1 MDDCSCCRRA
11 GLTGR
16 GRVRSLSFPFPFHSF
31 DFHAR
36 IQNRSG
42 SKASPDSKQDWI
54 QNRFGFKTGSD
65 SKQVRIQNRIG
76 FKTGSTWKRR
86 SSHIFFKAIAVP
98 KITRCIQTFL
108 YQLPLWYLYN
118 FYIFQYFPA
127 IWLLWKTDKTERLL
141 SPLHVKKAVI
151 TQVIIAKR
159 SIIEAFINGAFQ

>member
-16 GRVRSLSFPFPFHSF
+16 GRVRSFSFLFHS
-31 DFHAR
+31 
-36 IQNRSG
+36 IPLISMPG
-42 SKASPDSKQDWI
+42 SKTGPDPKQDWI

-127 IWLLWKTDKTERLL
+127 IWLLWKTDKTEQPL

>member
-16 GRVRSLSFPFPFHSF
+16 GRVRSFSFLFHSIPLISMPGSKTGP
-31 DFHAR
+31 DPKQVR
-36 IQNRSG
+36 IQNRIG
-42 SKASPDSKQDWI
+42 S
-54 QNRFGFKTGSD
+54 KTGSD

-127 IWLLWKTDKTERLL
+127 IWLLWKTDKTEQPL

>member
-16 GRVRSLSFPFPFHSF
+16 GRVRSFSFLFHS
-31 DFHAR
+31 
-36 IQNRSG
+36 IPLISMPG
-42 SKASPDSKQDWI
+42 SKTGPDP
-54 QNRFGFKTGSD
+54 
-65 SKQVRIQNRIG
+65 KQVRIQSKSG
-76 FKTGSTWKRR
+76 FKTGPAWKRR
-86 SSHIFFKAIAVP
+86 GSHIFFKAIAVP

-118 FYIFQYFPA
+118 FYIFQYFPS
-127 IWLLWKTDKTERLL
+127 IWLLWKTDKTEQPL

>member
-1 MDDCSCCRRA
+1 MDDCFCCRRA
-11 GLTGR
+11 GVTGR
-16 GRVRSLSFPFPFHSF
+16 GRVRSFSFLFHSIPLISMPGSKTGP
-31 DFHAR
+31 DPKQVR
-36 IQNRSG
+36 IQNRIG
-42 SKASPDSKQDWI
+42 S
-54 QNRFGFKTGSD
+54 KTGSD
-65 SKQVRIQNRIG
+65 SKQDRIQNRIG

-86 SSHIFFKAIAVP
+86 GSHIFFKAIAVP

-127 IWLLWKTDKTERLL
+127 IWLLWKTDKTEQPL

>member
-16 GRVRSLSFPFPFHSF
+16 GRVRSFSFLFHSIPLISMPGSKTGP
-31 DFHAR
+31 DPKQVR

-42 SKASPDSKQDWI
+42 SKQNRI
-54 QNRFGFKTGSD
+54 QNRSGSKQNRIQNRSGFKTGPA
-65 SKQVRIQNRIG
+65 
-76 FKTGSTWKRR
+76 WKRR
-86 SSHIFFKAIAVP
+86 GSHIFFKAIAVP

>member
-16 GRVRSLSFPFPFHSF
+16 GRVRSFSFLFHS
-31 DFHAR
+31 
-36 IQNRSG
+36 IPLISMPG
-42 SKASPDSKQDWI
+42 SQTGPDPKQDWI